1 MENQSA
7 GRLLSVAFE
16 DAKVL
21 QAAYMSFIRN
31 GGLFIPTAESFDL
44 GDEVFVLLRLPGV
57 DSGIPLAGR
66 VVWITPE
73 GAQGGREAGIGVQF
87 NERDNV
93 ARQCI
98 EEHLAGADAI
108 GRRDSYT
115 L

>member
-1 MENQSA
+1 MKNEFP

-21 QAAYMSFIRN
+21 QAAYMPFIKN
-31 GGLFIPTAESFDL
+31 GGLFIPTVERFDL
-44 GDEVFVLLRLPGV
+44 GDEVFVMLRLPG
-57 DSGIPLAGR
+57 DGSGIPLAGR

-73 GAQGGREAGIGVQF
+73 GAQGGREAGIGVQL
-87 NERDNV
+87 NERDNL

-98 EEHLAGADAI
+98 EEHLAGVDDI
-108 GRRDSYT
+108 PVRDSYT